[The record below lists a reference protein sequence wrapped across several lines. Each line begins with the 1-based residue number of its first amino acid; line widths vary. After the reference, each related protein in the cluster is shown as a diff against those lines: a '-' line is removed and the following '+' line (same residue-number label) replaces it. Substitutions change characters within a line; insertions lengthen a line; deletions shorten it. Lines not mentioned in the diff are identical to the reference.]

1 MYIHGQ
7 FYNELNDRIE
17 VLILTHGE
25 RGEELE
31 IGDGKSGLYF
41 SDDPVETTSEVN
53 DTFDHLLCQ
62 QATVRLLTRNFVQ
75 DFFCPSCKDAVVN
88 IYREGVC
95 LFAGYV
101 EPQTYSQDYNEE
113 LDEIELSCI
122 DALTALQYAK
132 YRDVCSLGVLY
143 SVVKG
148 QASQRS
154 FLSVIKEM
162 LGGVAAG
169 LDIKDG
175 SKAHYWYDGSKAV
188 DSQTANRHA
197 IFGQLSINELL
208 FLGDGEDDVWQQD
221 TVLEEM
227 LRYLNLHIMQDG
239 MDFYIFSWETLK
251 GDKDI
256 YWRDLLTGE
265 RLTTAR
271 ITRDITT
278 QNVVGTDTSIS
289 VGEVYSQLLLTC
301 DVKSVESVIK
311 SPLDND
317 LVRSPFSNKQKYLTE
332 YSSDGE
338 GNKAI
343 DAFDAMTHG
352 RETDYDGGRITDWYM
367 QVMDNAEWTFPDK
380 GKGSLMATYGEGNAS
395 QERLPNV
402 LSGQLGAALIAF
414 GKVERKTDGKDNS
427 PVSKVEMTNCLFLS
441 VNGNGEDKDD
451 SKAYPNESSL
461 KGSIPYAEYN
471 GNTTGGVFS
480 PNDDDTK
487 NYIVLSGSIALTPV
501 MAMTDTYKAIYDYTP
516 SAGIFPNPIM
526 GGGIRQWWHRTVPSR
541 DNGDGRY
548 YTQKWWKAATP
559 GMEPEW
565 DAERTKGLVP
575 LTEKGPEEYEFNY
588 SAIGDSSDQIS
599 KVGVVACML
608 IIGDKC
614 VVETGST
621 GKVSDFEWRT
631 YKERSQCESD
641 DEYYQQSFTIGF
653 DPKIGDKLIGTK
665 FDLQNNID
673 YTMGIDAEGTAIP
686 IRKKDRVSGAVKFV
700 ILGPVNVTWDVVTRR
715 HPTFFR
721 HTKWGSSTILLLP
734 HVSSIVIESF
744 EMKIYSDNGLVNNTG
759 DKDIVYLSDT
769 KETFVNRKDDISFK
783 ISSALTSA
791 ESHELGVTDSVKMST
806 PVNTQTG
813 GGVLE
818 LYDYARGQ
826 SAKPEQLYVDSYYNE
841 YHVPRIEMTQ
851 KLRDKAGEGL
861 VSPLLH
867 YRHPAMGRTFFVQG
881 ISRSLNEG
889 SAEMDLKEIE
899 Q

>member
-1 MYIHGQ
+1 M
-7 FYNELNDRIE
+7 
-17 VLILTHGE
+17 
-25 RGEELE
+25 
-31 IGDGKSGLYF
+31 
-41 SDDPVETTSEVN
+41 
-53 DTFDHLLCQ
+53 
-62 QATVRLLTRNFVQ
+62 
-75 DFFCPSCKDAVVN
+75 
-88 IYREGVC
+88 
-95 LFAGYV
+95 
-101 EPQTYSQDYNEE
+101 
-113 LDEIELSCI
+113 
-122 DALTALQYAK
+122 
-132 YRDVCSLGVLY
+132 
-143 SVVKG
+143 
-148 QASQRS
+148 
-154 FLSVIKEM
+154 
-162 LGGVAAG
+162 
-169 LDIKDG
+169 
-175 SKAHYWYDGSKAV
+175 
-188 DSQTANRHA
+188 
-197 IFGQLSINELL
+197 
-208 FLGDGEDDVWQQD
+208 
-221 TVLEEM
+221 
-227 LRYLNLHIMQDG
+227 
-239 MDFYIFSWETLK
+239 
-251 GDKDI
+251 
-256 YWRDLLTGE
+256 
-265 RLTTAR
+265 
-271 ITRDITT
+271 
-278 QNVVGTDTSIS
+278 
-289 VGEVYSQLLLTC
+289 
-301 DVKSVESVIK
+301 KSVESVIK

-367 QVMDNAEWTFPDK
+367 QVMDNAEWTFPDR

-402 LSGQLGAALIAF
+402 LSGQPGAALIAF

-451 SKAYPNESSL
+451 GKAYPNESSL

-480 PNDDDTK
+480 PNDDETT

-501 MAMTDTYKAIYDYTP
+501 MALTDTYKAIYDYTP

-526 GGGIRQWWHRTVPSR
+526 GGGIRQWWHLTVPSR

-631 YKERSQCESD
+631 YKERSQCASD

-715 HPTFFR
+715 HPTFFVIR
-721 HTKWGSSTILLLP
+721 NGAAARYCCFP
-734 HVSSIVIESF
+734 VSSIVIESF

-813 GGVLE
+813 SGVLE

-826 SAKPEQLYVDSYYNE
+826 SAKSEQLYVDSYYNE

>member
-17 VLILTHGE
+17 VLILTHGD

-41 SDDPVETTSEVN
+41 SDDPVETMSEVN
-53 DTFDHLLCQ
+53 DTFDHLLRQ

-75 DFFCPSCKDAVVN
+75 DFFCSSCKDAVVN

-132 YRDVCSLGVLY
+132 YRDVGSLGVLY

-148 QASQRS
+148 QASQRT
-154 FLSVIKEM
+154 FLNVMKEM

-169 LDIKDG
+169 LDIKGG
-175 SKAHYWYDGSKAV
+175 SKVHYWYDGSKAV
-188 DSQTANRHA
+188 DSQAANRHA

-338 GNKAI
+338 GEKAI

-352 RETDYDGGRITDWYM
+352 RETDFEDGRITDWYM
-367 QVMDNAEWTFPDK
+367 QVMDNPEWTFTDK
-380 GKGSLMATYGEGNAS
+380 GTGSLIEQYAQGNKN
-395 QERLPNV
+395 QERLPGV
-402 LSGQLGAALIAF
+402 LAQQPGAAIIAF
-414 GKVERKTDGKDNS
+414 GKVERKTDGKDNA
-427 PVSKVEMTNCLFLS
+427 PVSRVEMTNCLFLS
-441 VNGNGEDKDD
+441 VNGNGEDKDE
-451 SKAYPNESSL
+451 SKAYPNET
-461 KGSIPYAEYN
+461 SIKASAPYAVYN

-480 PNDDDTK
+480 PSDDDTT
-487 NYIVLSGSIALTPV
+487 NYIVLSGSIALNPV
-501 MAMTDTYKAIYDYTP
+501 MKMTDTYKAIYDYTP
-516 SAGIFPNPIM
+516 SPGVNANPLY
-526 GGGIRQWWHRTVPSR
+526 GKTIRQWWQHTVPSR

-559 GMEPEW
+559 GTEPEW
-565 DAERTKGLVP
+565 DQDRDNGLVP
-575 LTEKGPEEYEFNY
+575 FTEKGPQEYEFQY

-599 KVGVVACML
+599 KVGMVACML
-608 IIGDKC
+608 IIGDQC

-621 GKVSDFEWRT
+621 GKTSDYEWHK
-631 YKERSQCESD
+631 YKERSQCDSD

-665 FDLQNNID
+665 FNLQNNID
-673 YTMGIDAEGTAIP
+673 YKMGIDAEGIAIP
-686 IRKKDRVSGAVKFV
+686 IRKKDKVSGAVKFV
-700 ILGPVNVTWDVVTRR
+700 ILGPVNVTWDVITRR

-721 HTKWGSSTILLLP
+721 HTKWSSSTVALLP

-744 EMKIYSDNGLVNNTG
+744 EMKVYSDNGLVNNTG
-759 DKDIVYLSDT
+759 DNDIVYLSDT

-791 ESHELGVTDSVKMST
+791 ECHDLGVTDSVKMST
-806 PVNTQTG
+806 PVNTQSG
-813 GGVLE
+813 ESVLSV
-818 LYDYARGQ
+818 YDYAREL
-826 SAKPEQLYVDSYYNE
+826 SAKPEQLYVDSYYQE
-841 YHVPRIEMTQ
+841 YHAPRIMMTQ
-851 KLRDKAGEGL
+851 KLRDKANESL
-861 VSPLLH
+861 VNPLLH
-867 YRHPAMGRTFFVQG
+867 YRHPAMDRTFFVQG
-881 ISRSLNEG
+881 ISRNINEG
-889 SAEMDLKEIE
+889 SAEMNLKEID

>member
-17 VLILTHGE
+17 VLILTHGD

-53 DTFDHLLCQ
+53 DTFDHLLGQ

-132 YRDVCSLGVLY
+132 YRDVGSLGVLY

-154 FLSVIKEM
+154 FLSMIKEM

-188 DSQTANRHA
+188 DSQTANRHT
-197 IFGQLSINELL
+197 IFGQLTINELL

-221 TVLEEM
+221 DVLEE
-227 LRYLNLHIMQDG
+227 LLKYLNLHIMQDG
-239 MDFYIFSWETLK
+239 MDFYIFSWETVK
-251 GDKDI
+251 GDNDI
-256 YWRDLLTGE
+256 YWRDLLTGG

-271 ITRDITT
+271 STTDITT
-278 QNVVGTDTSIS
+278 QNVMGTDTSIS
-289 VGEVYSQLLLTC
+289 VGQVYSQLMLSC
-301 DVKSVESVIK
+301 DIKSVESVIK

-317 LVRSPFSNKQKYLTE
+317 LVTSPFSNKQKYLTE

-338 GNKAI
+338 GEKAI

-352 RETDYDGGRITDWYM
+352 RETDFEDGRITDWYM
-367 QVMDNAEWTFPDK
+367 QVMDNPEWTFTDK
-380 GKGSLMATYGEGNAS
+380 GTGSLIEQYAQGNKN
-395 QERLPNV
+395 QERLPGV
-402 LSGQLGAALIAF
+402 LAQQPGAAIIAF
-414 GKVERKTDGKDNS
+414 GKVERKTDGKDNA
-427 PVSKVEMTNCLFLS
+427 PVSRVEMTNCLFLS
-441 VNGNGEDKDD
+441 VNGNGEDKDE
-451 SKAYPNESSL
+451 SKAYPNETSL
-461 KGSIPYAEYN
+461 KASAPYAVYN

-480 PNDDDTK
+480 PSDDDTT
-487 NYIVLSGSIALTPV
+487 NYIVLSGSIALNPV
-501 MAMTDTYKAIYDYTP
+501 MKMTDTYKAIYDYTP
-516 SAGIFPNPIM
+516 SPGVSANPLY
-526 GGGIRQWWHRTVPSR
+526 GKTIRQWWHHTVPSR

-559 GMEPEW
+559 GTEPEW
-565 DAERTKGLVP
+565 DQDRDNGLVP
-575 LTEKGPEEYEFNY
+575 FTEKGPQEYEFQY

-599 KVGVVACML
+599 KVGMVACML
-608 IIGDKC
+608 IIGDQC

-621 GKVSDFEWRT
+621 GKTSDYEWHK
-631 YKERSQCESD
+631 YKERSQCDSD

-665 FDLQNNID
+665 FNLQNNID
-673 YTMGIDAEGTAIP
+673 YKMGIDAEGIAIP
-686 IRKKDRVSGAVKFV
+686 IRKKDKVSGAVKFV
-700 ILGPVNVTWDVVTRR
+700 ILGPVNVTWDVITRR

-721 HTKWGSSTILLLP
+721 HTKWSSSTVALLP

-759 DKDIVYLSDT
+759 DNDIVYLSDT

-791 ESHELGVTDSVKMST
+791 ECHDLGVTDSVKMST
-806 PVNTQTG
+806 PVNTQSG
-813 GGVLE
+813 ESVLSV
-818 LYDYARGQ
+818 YDYAREL
-826 SAKPEQLYVDSYYNE
+826 SAKPEQLYVDSYYQE
-841 YHVPRIEMTQ
+841 YHAPRITMTQ
-851 KLRDKAGEGL
+851 KLRDKAGESL
-861 VSPLLH
+861 VNPLLH

-881 ISRSLNEG
+881 ISRNINEG
-889 SAEMDLKEIE
+889 SAEMNLKEID

>member
-7 FYNELNDRIE
+7 YYNELNDRIE
-17 VLILTHGE
+17 VLILTHGD
-25 RGEELE
+25 RGDALE

-41 SDDPVETTSEVN
+41 SDSPVETTSEVN

-75 DFFCPSCKDAVVN
+75 DFFCSSCMDAVVN

-101 EPQTYSQDYNEE
+101 EPQTYSQGYNEE

-132 YRDVCSLGVLY
+132 YRHVGSLGVVY
-143 SVVKG
+143 SAIKSA
-148 QASQRS
+148 ASQRT
-154 FLSVIKEM
+154 FLSVMNEM
-162 LGGVAAG
+162 LGGVSAS
-169 LDIKDG
+169 LDIKG
-175 SKAHYWYDGSKAV
+175 GQTTHYWYDGSKAV
-188 DSQTANRHA
+188 DAQSSNRHA

-208 FLGDGEDDVWQQD
+208 FLGDEEDDVWQQD
-221 TVLEEM
+221 SVLEEL
-227 LRYLNLHIMQDG
+227 LRYLNLHILQDG
-239 MDFYIFSWETLK
+239 LDFYIFSWETLK
-251 GDKDI
+251 GDADI
-256 YWRDLLTGE
+256 CWLDLQTSE

-271 ITRDITT
+271 STTDITT
-278 QNVVGTDTSIS
+278 QRVVGTDTSIS
-289 VGEVYSQLLLTC
+289 VGEIYSQLLLTC

-317 LVRSPFSNKQKYLTE
+317 LLMSPFSNKQKYLTE
-332 YSSDGE
+332 YSSDGN
-338 GNKAI
+338 GDAAI

-352 RETDYDGGRITDWYM
+352 WETDYDGGLVTDWYM

-380 GKGSLMATYGEGNAS
+380 GTGSLMATYGDGNTH

-402 LSGQLGAALIAF
+402 LSQQPGAAIISF

-427 PVSKVEMTNCLFLS
+427 PVSKVGMTNCLVLS

-451 SKAYPNESSL
+451 SKAYPNETTL
-461 KGSIPYAEYN
+461 KSSIPYAEYN
-471 GNTTGGVFS
+471 GHTTGGVFS
-480 PNDDDTK
+480 PNDEETT

-501 MAMTDTYKAIYDYTP
+501 MALTDTYKAIYNYTP
-516 SAGIFPNPIM
+516 S
-526 GGGIRQWWHRTVPSR
+526 GGVPGDGIRQWWHLTVPSR

-559 GMEPEW
+559 GTAPEW
-565 DAERTKGLVP
+565 DAARTQGLVP
-575 LTEKGPEEYEFNY
+575 LTDKCPQEYEFTY
-588 SAIGDSSDQIS
+588 SAIGDSTDRIS

-621 GKVSDFEWRT
+621 GTPSDYEWRT
-631 YKERSQCESD
+631 YKQRSQCASD

-665 FDLQNNID
+665 YDLQNNID
-673 YTMGIDAEGTAIP
+673 YKMGLDAEGTAIP
-686 IRKKDRVSGAVKFV
+686 IRKQDMVSGAVKFV

-721 HTKWGSSTILLLP
+721 RPKWDSSTILLLP

-769 KETFVNRKDDISFK
+769 KETFVNRKDDITFK

-791 ESHELGVTDSVKMST
+791 ESHALGVTDSVKMST
-806 PVNTQTG
+806 PVNMQTG
-813 GGVLE
+813 GGVLQ
-818 LYDYARGQ
+818 LYDYAREE
-826 SAKPEQLYVDSYYNE
+826 SAKPEQLYVDSYYQE
-841 YHVPRIEMTQ
+841 YHAPRITMTQ

-861 VSPLLH
+861 VNPLYH

-881 ISRSLNEG
+881 ISRNIHEG
-889 SAEMDLKEIE
+889 SAEMNLKEIE
-899 Q
+899 P

>member
-17 VLILTHGE
+17 VLILTHGD

-41 SDDPVETTSEVN
+41 SDDPVETMSEVN
-53 DTFDHLLCQ
+53 DTFDHLLGQ
-62 QATVRLLTRNFVQ
+62 QATVRLLTQNFVQ
-75 DFFCPSCKDAVVN
+75 DFFCSSCKDAVVN

-132 YRDVCSLGVLY
+132 YRDVGSLGVLY

-148 QASQRS
+148 QASQRT
-154 FLSVIKEM
+154 FLNVMKEM
-162 LGGVAAG
+162 FGGVAG
-169 LDIKDG
+169 SLDIKGG
-175 SKAHYWYDGSKAV
+175 SKVHYWYDGSKAV
-188 DSQTANRHA
+188 DSQAANRHA

-256 YWRDLLTGE
+256 YWRDLLSGG

-271 ITRDITT
+271 STTDITT

-289 VGEVYSQLLLTC
+289 VGEVYSQLMLTC
-301 DVKSVESVIK
+301 DIKSVESVIK

-338 GNKAI
+338 GKKAI

-352 RETDYDGGRITDWYM
+352 RETDFEDGRITDWYM
-367 QVMDNAEWTFPDK
+367 QVMDNPEWTFTDK
-380 GKGSLMATYGEGNAS
+380 GTGSLIEQYAQGNKN
-395 QERLPNV
+395 QERLPGV
-402 LSGQLGAALIAF
+402 LAQQPGAAIIAF
-414 GKVERKTDGKDNS
+414 GKVERKTDGKDNA
-427 PVSKVEMTNCLFLS
+427 PVSRVEMTNCLFLS
-441 VNGNGEDKDD
+441 VNGNGEDKDE
-451 SKAYPNESSL
+451 SKAYPNETSL
-461 KGSIPYAEYN
+461 KASAPYAVYN

-480 PNDDDTK
+480 PSDDDTT
-487 NYIVLSGSIALTPV
+487 NYIVLSGSIALNPV
-501 MAMTDTYKAIYDYTP
+501 MKMTDTYKAIYDYTP
-516 SAGIFPNPIM
+516 SPGVNANPLY
-526 GGGIRQWWHRTVPSR
+526 GKTIRQWWQHTVPSR

-559 GMEPEW
+559 GTEPEW
-565 DAERTKGLVP
+565 DQDRDNGLVP
-575 LTEKGPEEYEFNY
+575 FTEKGPQEYEFQY

-599 KVGVVACML
+599 KVGMVACML
-608 IIGDKC
+608 IIGDQC

-621 GKVSDFEWRT
+621 GKTSDYEWHK
-631 YKERSQCESD
+631 YKERSQCDSD

-665 FDLQNNID
+665 FNLQNNID
-673 YTMGIDAEGTAIP
+673 YKMGIDAEGIAIP
-686 IRKKDRVSGAVKFV
+686 IRKKDKVSGAVKFV
-700 ILGPVNVTWDVVTRR
+700 ILGPVNVTWDVITRR

-721 HTKWGSSTILLLP
+721 HTKWSSSTVALLP

-744 EMKIYSDNGLVNNTG
+744 EMKVYSDNGLVNNTG
-759 DKDIVYLSDT
+759 DNDIVYLSDT

-791 ESHELGVTDSVKMST
+791 ECHDLGVTDSVKMST
-806 PVNTQTG
+806 PVNTQSG
-813 GGVLE
+813 ESVLSV
-818 LYDYARGQ
+818 YDYAREL
-826 SAKPEQLYVDSYYNE
+826 SAKPEQLYVDSYYQE
-841 YHVPRIEMTQ
+841 YHAPRITMTQ
-851 KLRDKAGEGL
+851 KLRDKANESL
-861 VSPLLH
+861 VNPLLH
-867 YRHPAMGRTFFVQG
+867 YRHPAMDRTFFVQG
-881 ISRSLNEG
+881 ISRNINEG
-889 SAEMDLKEIE
+889 SAEMNLKEID